1 MAFWGVLTLSVTDR
15 TIRRP
20 IDEHWKSQA
29 VAVMDRYRETDPQG
43 WADYLAEA
51 EALAGADSPV
61 AD

>member
-1 MAFWGVLTLSVTDR
+1 MSVTDR

>member
-1 MAFWGVLTLSVTDR
+1 MPVTDR
-15 TIRRP
+15 FIRRP

-29 VAVMDRYRETDPQG
+29 VFAMDRYRETDPQG
-43 WADYLAEA
+43 WADYLVEA